1 MDIRLEFEGK
11 LDKKDELIRELMETI
26 VKLKD
31 DIKGKDQAI
40 RALSDTLLEKGL
52 ENQKLSEAVN
62 EIKNHLL
69 ATTILG

>member
-52 ENQKLSEAVN
+52 EN
-62 EIKNHLL
+62 
-69 ATTILG
+69 